1 MKWLRFVVSFML
13 RFLNRNAKSR
23 EMSRKSFHICVD
35 FDVHAVT
42 CPGVWLCPKG
52 RIELRIAMLG
62 LSVNTKAI
70 APSFPLL
77 FHEKFRFHKMLRS
90 VNSLTALQGVLKS
103 RNLHIQLLHTTVPPK
118 GGGKRCQ
125 RVGSG
130 CTTVLATFRSP
141 IQDVFYPPSPA
152 SHNLNVGTDVD
163 LLLKPTNCFPGIISP
178 KAEISTRVVIE
189 EVVNYCSPERV
200 INPVTVSSKAENRTE
215 DVSPLVRQRAVC
227 HSDTCQCCDC
237 YKAKKNSNVQ
247 TPFLI
252 GPLPRRPGFRPKQ
265 HKRLTKTR
273 NRSAAIESKKLR
285 EEKEDIV
292 PHINCN
298 CDPPED
304 EEGSTVCKCI
314 LCRKYKDYFPS
325 GDYSSSELDNKPKP
339 KPKKNTCKYCC
350 GDQKEMRKQRQSSS
364 PVKQLENCCPCMLLN
379 IVPVIDELD
388 RAQENE
394 YGPSY
399 KNLQADCPNCINQIE
414 PRSITVLKSAL
425 GGDVTADQRWMGDRS
440 APGIQGCS
448 CGIYSCHEWRRKRTE
463 ESTIKQRQE
472 SSRLDEKS
480 DKAFRDGRKNFY
492 LSLEEYYRQLYA
504 RARQRSSAEFVN
516 ACA

>member
-1 MKWLRFVVSFML
+1 MKWLRFAVDFML
-13 RFLNRNAKSR
+13 RFLNRNVRSE

-62 LSVNTKAI
+62 LSVNTRAI

-103 RNLHIQLLHTTVPPK
+103 RNLHIQLLHTTAESSRVPHATSYHRGTPP
-118 GGGKRCQ
+118 
-125 RVGSG
+125 

-141 IQDVFYPPSPA
+141 IADVFYPPSPA
-152 SHNLNVGTDVD
+152 AHNLNAGTDVD
-163 LLLKPTNCFPGIISP
+163 LLLKPTACFPGIISP

-200 INPVTVSSKAENRTE
+200 INPVTVSSKAENTAE
-215 DVSPLVRQRAVC
+215 DVSPLARQRAVC
-227 HSDTCQCCDC
+227 HSDACQCCDC
-237 YKAKKNSNVQ
+237 YKAKKPSTEQ
-247 TPFLI
+247 SPFLI

-273 NRSAAIESKKLR
+273 NRPVPVENKKHKQ
-285 EEKEDIV
+285 EI
-292 PHINCN
+292 PHVNCN
-298 CDPPED
+298 CEEPED
-304 EEGSTVCKCI
+304 EECSTVCKCI

-325 GDYSSSELDNKPKP
+325 GDYSSSEIDDKPKP
-339 KPKKNTCKYCC
+339 KPKQTKCKYCC
-350 GDQKEMRKQRQSSS
+350 GDQKGMSSRQRKSSS
-364 PVKQLENCCPCMLLN
+364 PVKQVENCCPCMLLN
-379 IVPVIDELD
+379 RVPIVEQI
-388 RAQENE
+388 ENE
-394 YGPSY
+394 FTSSF
-399 KNLQADCPNCINQIE
+399 KKLDDDCPNCYQPNQVE
-414 PRSITVLKSAL
+414 SRSITVLKSAL
-425 GGDVTADQRWMGDRS
+425 GPSVGVGLSDAAPEQRWMGDRG
-440 APGIQGCS
+440 GIRGCS
-448 CGIYSCHEWRRKRTE
+448 CGIYSCSGRKMEDSTTKKRE
-463 ESTIKQRQE
+463 ESDW
-472 SSRLDEKS
+472 LDEKNR
-480 DKAFRDGRKNFY
+480 KAFRDGRKNFY
-492 LSLEEYYRQLYA
+492 LSLEDYYRQLYA